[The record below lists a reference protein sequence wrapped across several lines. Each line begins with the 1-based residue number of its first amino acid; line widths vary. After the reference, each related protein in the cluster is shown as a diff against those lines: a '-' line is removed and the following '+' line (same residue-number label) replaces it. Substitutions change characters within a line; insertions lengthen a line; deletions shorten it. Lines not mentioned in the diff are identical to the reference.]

1 MAIGVPE
8 VLILALLGVPLVA
21 AVFLWLGL
29 SRRARRM
36 GFGST
41 VEYLRS
47 APRSDAEKRD
57 AADLAVKGLL
67 WCTLGLLFSP
77 LVLIGVVPPR
87 RARRPSETGGHPCA
101 SQPRRRCHR
110 AARRR
115 R

>member
-77 LVLIGVVPPR
+77 LVLIGVVPAFYGVR
-87 RARRPSETGGHPCA
+87 KLTYA
-101 SQPRRRCHR
+101 SLGLGLVED
-110 AARRR
+110 AE
-115 R
+115 